1 MKMTITALVA
11 ALALAGC
18 SQSLG
23 MEKQIDSAVS
33 ELDKSIWSDGLKPI
47 VKPEKDKGLPPLK

>member
-1 MKMTITALVA
+1 MKITITAVLA

-18 SQSLG
+18 TRSLAI
-23 MEKQIDSAVS
+23 EKEMDQAVS